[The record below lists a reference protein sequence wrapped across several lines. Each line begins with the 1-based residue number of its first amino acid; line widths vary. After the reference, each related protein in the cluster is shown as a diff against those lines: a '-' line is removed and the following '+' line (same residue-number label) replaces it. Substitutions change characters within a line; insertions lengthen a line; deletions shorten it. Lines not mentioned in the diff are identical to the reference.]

1 VDLHAR
7 TVIVTGGT
15 GFFGSY
21 VVRELERAGATV
33 VPVGRASYDLLVA
46 SEIVRMLEE
55 HEPDALVH
63 LAGTVGGIGA
73 NEREP
78 GRFLYENALMGL
90 QVLDQSRV
98 HGVEKALVI
107 GTVCS
112 YPSEAPVP
120 FREEDI
126 WHGFPEE
133 TNAPYGVAKR
143 LLLTQAQAY
152 REQYG
157 MNAIYLIPANLYG
170 PGDNFDLADG
180 HVIPAMIHRF
190 VEARASGTDR
200 VALWGDGSPTREFL
214 HVADAARACRLA
226 LERYDGAEP
235 VNVGSGQEIS
245 IRDLARRVAE
255 SVGFEGEIVWD
266 AAKPN
271 GQRRRKLDVSR
282 AKRLFGFEAEVDLA
296 AGLAETVEWYQRV
309 VGVDGG
315 RVQRGR

>member
-15 GFFGSY
+15 GFFGSH

-46 SEIVRMLEE
+46 SEIARMLEE

-73 NEREP
+73 NQREP

-90 QVLDQSRV
+90 QVLEQSRLR
-98 HGVEKALVI
+98 GVEKVLVI

-112 YPSEAPVP
+112 YPSETAVP
-120 FREEDI
+120 FREADI
-126 WHGFPEE
+126 WSGFPEA

-157 MNAIYLIPANLYG
+157 MDVIYLIPANLYG

-180 HVIPAMIHRF
+180 HVIPAMIRRF
-190 VEARASGTDR
+190 IQARASGSDR
-200 VALWGDGSPTREFL
+200 VVLWGDGSPTREFL
-214 HVADAARACRLA
+214 HAADAARACRLA
-226 LERYDGAEP
+226 LERYDGPEP

-245 IRDLARRVAE
+245 IGDLARAVAAA
-255 SVGFEGEIVWD
+255 VGFEGEIAWD
-266 AAKPN
+266 TAKPN
-271 GQRRRKLDVSR
+271 GQLRRKLDVSG
-282 AKRLFGFEAEVDLA
+282 AKRLFGFEAEVGLD
-296 AGLAETVEWYQRV
+296 AGVAETVSWYRGVLGASGDRV
-309 VGVDGG
+309 HHG
-315 RVQRGR
+315 R